1 MAVYKV
7 IQDVEA
13 EDKILG
19 PLTLR
24 QFVYAGIT
32 VILLYLTYFVVSKG
46 LAVMAIV
53 FFPPAIVFGF
63 FAFPWSRDQPTE
75 VWALAKIRFLFKPR
89 RRIWDQSGAK
99 ELVTVTAPKRVEEIV
114 SNRLSQTE
122 VKSRLRALAD
132 TIDSR
137 GWVVKTGTQFGAQTF
152 GQPQVASDRLLEV
165 NQASKQPVI
174 ATDVQASDDILDEKA
189 NPRAQRVDSMISATA
204 QAHRQKLIEQ
214 LKRPEPQQPGPV
226 PQQPSADYW
235 FLNQQ
240 AQPGTPRG
248 GGTFGTQVVTPGADS
263 SSTSQTTTSGLDEN
277 AIIHELEEHK
287 EEGPTSSYY
296 GHLKTI
302 QPLSVQREQAAR
314 TPAPQPVAPIA
325 PPLPQPA
332 PPPVTPA
339 NQAAI
344 LQLARNDDLNVATI
358 AREANKDGEVVI
370 KLH

>member
-24 QFVYAGIT
+24 QFIYAGIT
-32 VILLYLTYFVVSKG
+32 VILLYLSYFVTSKG
-46 LAVMAIV
+46 LAFMVIL
-53 FFPPAIVFGF
+53 FLPPAFAFGF
-63 FAFPWSRDQPTE
+63 FAFPWGRDQPTE

-99 ELVTVTAPKRVEEIV
+99 ELVTVTAPKRVEEIT
-114 SNRLSQTE
+114 SNQLSQTE

-137 GWVVKTGTQFGAQTF
+137 GWVVKTGGQQFGTQAF
-152 GQPQVASDRLLEV
+152 GQPQATSDRLLEV
-165 NQASKQPVI
+165 NQTSTQPTIV
-174 ATDVQASDDILDEKA
+174 TDVQASDDMMDEKA
-189 NPRAQRVDSMISATA
+189 NPRAQRVDSMISANA
-204 QAHRQKLIEQ
+204 QAHRQKLLEQ
-214 LKRPEPQQPGPV
+214 LKRPEPPSTQRPQPPA
-226 PQQPSADYW
+226 ADYW

-240 AQPGTPRG
+240 APDGTPHG
-248 GGTFGTQVVTPGADS
+248 GGGFSTQVVSPGAD
-263 SSTSQTTTSGLDEN
+263 TSQSAASSGLDESQ
-277 AIIHELEEHK
+277 IIHELDEHK
-287 EEGPTSSYY
+287 EQGPTSSYY

-302 QPLSVQREQAAR
+302 QPLSVQHENTARAAP
-314 TPAPQPVAPIA
+314 PAVAQPAPIA
-325 PPLPQPA
+325 PTPPPPPPA
-332 PPPVTPA
+332 PVTPP